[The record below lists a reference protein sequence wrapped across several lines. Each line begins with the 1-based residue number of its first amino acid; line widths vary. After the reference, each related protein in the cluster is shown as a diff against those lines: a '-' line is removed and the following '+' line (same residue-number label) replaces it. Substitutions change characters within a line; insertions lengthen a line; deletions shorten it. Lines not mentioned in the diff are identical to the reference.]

1 MGRFIRA
8 ILIIFGVLFLLLTL
22 AAGGLV
28 WYAADRSPQLP
39 KGDLALMLDL
49 RKGAPDGVPAG
60 AFSLS
65 RSPLTLHQTID
76 AIDRAAADPRVGA
89 IVARLSADALPLA
102 SAQELR
108 DAIDRARRAGKLTV
122 AHADD
127 LGGGGPGNVAV
138 FLAAGF
144 DQTLMMPQGAV
155 GLTGI
160 SVEVPFVRDLLD
172 TVGVQPEVSKRG
184 QYKSAPETFTE
195 RDFTPASRAVNEAI
209 AQGLYDQLV
218 AGIAQGRALPPDQV
232 KRLIDGGPYTA
243 KEAIDARLVDK
254 LAYWDEVDGLVDA
267 RAGRKLTD
275 VKADAY
281 LEATEPEVKKDQPR
295 IAVIYATGPI
305 VDEPSEGSLQ
315 RQIVGRELAA
325 TIDDA
330 VEDDKIKAIV
340 LRIDSPGGSVIAS
353 ALVGRSVGRARD
365 AGKPIVVSM
374 GETAASGGYW
384 IAAQAKAIVAEPSTL
399 TGSIGI
405 FAGKPVLQALW
416 KKVGVNWGS
425 VQRGRN
431 AGIWTVNEPM
441 DSGEKG
447 RFEAG
452 VDAGYDAFLQL
463 VAKGRGMDPK
473 AVDAVAQGRV
483 WLGSEAVKN
492 GLVDRLGGLDAAMVI
507 ARQAIGLGPDAKVA
521 VVRLPRPRSALD
533 TLRRLIS
540 GSPLGGAALLEAG
553 LGPLNPIAERFGAVA
568 AVTDGPVAAMQPL
581 LLGR

>member
-8 ILIIFGVLFLLLTL
+8 ILIIFGVLFLLLIL
-22 AAGGLV
+22 AGGGLT
-28 WYAADRSPQLP
+28 WYAMTRTHPLP
-39 KGDLALMLDL
+39 KGDLALVLDL
-49 RKGAPDGVPAG
+49 RKGAPDQVPG
-60 AFSLS
+60 GFSLS
-65 RSPLTLHQTID
+65 RTPLTLHQTID
-76 AIDRAAADPRVGA
+76 AIDRAAADPRIGA
-89 IVARLSADALPLA
+89 IVARLSPDAVPLA

-122 AHADD
+122 AHAED
-127 LGGGGPGNVAV
+127 LGSAGPGNVAV

-144 DQTLMMPQGAV
+144 DQSLMMPQGGV

-172 TVGVQPEVSKRG
+172 TVGIQPEVSKRG

-195 RDFTPASRAVNEAI
+195 RDFTPASRAMNEDM

-232 KRLIDGGPYTA
+232 KKLIDGGPYTA
-243 KEAIDARLVDK
+243 REAVDAKLVDK
-254 LAYWDEVDGLVDA
+254 LAYWDEVDDLVDA
-267 RAGRKLTD
+267 RAGRKLAE
-275 VKADAY
+275 VKADDY
-281 LEATEPEVKKDQPR
+281 LEATEPEAKADQPQV
-295 IAVIYATGPI
+295 AVIYATGPI
-305 VDEPSEGSLQ
+305 VDEPSDSRLE
-315 RQIVGRELAA
+315 REIVGRELAQ

-330 VEDDKIKAIV
+330 VENEKIKAIV
-340 LRIDSPGGSVIAS
+340 LRVDSPGGSVVAS
-353 ALVGRSVGRARD
+353 ALIGRSVGRARD
-365 AGKPIVVSM
+365 AGKPVVVSM
-374 GETAASGGYW
+374 GEAAASGGYW
-384 IAAQAKAIVAEPSTL
+384 ISAQAKAIVAEPSTL

-416 KKVGVNWGS
+416 KKVGVSWGN

-431 AGIWTVNEPM
+431 AGIWTLNEPM
-441 DSGEKG
+441 DANGKA

-452 VDAGYDAFLQL
+452 IDAGYDAFLQL

-473 AVDAVAQGRV
+473 AVDAIAQGRV

-533 TLRRLIS
+533 TLRRLVS
-540 GSPLGGAALLEAG
+540 GSPLGGAALLEQAG
-553 LGPLNPIAERFGAVA
+553 LGPLAPVAERFSALA
-568 AVTDGPVAAMQPL
+568 AAADGPVAAMEPL
-581 LLGR
+581 VLGR

>member
-8 ILIIFGVLFLLLTL
+8 ILIIFGVLFLLLL
-22 AAGGLV
+22 VAVGGLA

-39 KGDLALMLDL
+39 KGDLALLLDL
-49 RKGAPDGVPAG
+49 RKGAPDTIPPGR
-60 AFSLS
+60 FSLTE
-65 RSPLTLHQTID
+65 SPLTLHQTID
-76 AIDRAAADPRVGA
+76 AIDRATADPRIGA
-89 IVARLSADALPLA
+89 IVARVASDSVPLA

-108 DAIDRARRAGKLTV
+108 DAVDRARRAGKLTV

-127 LGGGGPGNVAV
+127 LGSGGPGNVAV
-138 FLAAGF
+138 YLAAGF
-144 DQTLMMPQGAV
+144 DQTLMMPQGGV

-160 SVEVPFVRDLLD
+160 TIEVPFVRDLLD

-195 RDFTPASRAVNEAI
+195 RDFTPASRAMNEAM

-218 AGIAQGRALPPDQV
+218 AGIAQGRALPPDEV

-243 KEAIDARLVDK
+243 KEAIDAKLVDK
-254 LAYWDEVDGLVDA
+254 LVYWDQVEDLVNA
-267 RAGRKLTD
+267 RTGRKLTEVNARD
-275 VKADAY
+275 Y
-281 LEATEPEVKKDQPR
+281 LAATEPSAKSDQPVV
-295 IAVIYATGPI
+295 AVVYATGTI
-305 VDEPSEGSLQ
+305 VDERSDGSLEHE
-315 RQIVGRELAA
+315 IVGRDLAR

-330 VEDDKIKAIV
+330 VADSTIKAIV
-340 LRIDSPGGSVIAS
+340 LRIDSPGGSVVAS
-353 ALVGRSVGRARD
+353 ALIGRSVQRARD
-365 AGKPIVVSM
+365 SNKPIVVSM

-416 KKVGVNWGS
+416 KKVGINWGS

-431 AGIWTVNEPM
+431 AGIWTINAPF
-441 DSGEKG
+441 DASEKP

-473 AVDAVAQGRV
+473 AVDAIAQGRV
-483 WLGSEAVKN
+483 WLGTEAAKN
-492 GLVDRLGGLDAAMVI
+492 GLVDKLGGLDAAMVI
-507 ARQAIGLGPDAKVA
+507 ARQAIGLAPDAKVT
-521 VVRLPRPRSALD
+521 VLRLPHPPSPLEA
-533 TLRRLIS
+533 LRRLVS
-540 GSPLGGAALLEAG
+540 GSSSLGADALAQIG
-553 LGPLNPIAERFGAVA
+553 LGPVVQRFGALA
-568 AVTDGPVAAMQPL
+568 AAANGPVAAMEPL
-581 LLGR
+581 QIGR

>member
-8 ILIIFGVLFLLLTL
+8 ILILCGVVFLLLV
-22 AAGGLV
+22 AAVGGLA
-28 WYAADRSPQLP
+28 WYWAERSPQLP
-39 KGDLALMLDL
+39 KGDLALTLDL
-49 RKGAPDGVPAG
+49 RRGAPDDVPASRFG
-60 AFSLS
+60 LS
-65 RSPLTLHQTID
+65 DGPLTLHQTID
-76 AIDRAAADPRVGA
+76 AIDRATADPRVGA
-89 IVARLSADALPLA
+89 IVARVATDTVPLT

-108 DAIDRARRAGKLTV
+108 AAIDRARRAGKLTV

-127 LGGGGPGNVAV
+127 LGGSGPGNVAIY
-138 FLAAGF
+138 LAAGF
-144 DQTLMMPQGAV
+144 DQSLLMPLGGA

-172 TVGVQPEVSKRG
+172 TVGIQPEVSKRG

-195 RDFTPASRAVNEAI
+195 RDFTPASRTMNEAI

-218 AGIAQGRALPPDQV
+218 AGVAQGRALPPDEV

-243 KEAIDARLVDK
+243 KEAIAARLVDK
-254 LAYWDEVDGLVDA
+254 LANWDEVKGLVEA
-267 RAGRKLTD
+267 RLGRGVTEVTGRD
-275 VKADAY
+275 Y
-281 LEATEPEVKKDQPR
+281 LAATEPAAKSDQPR

-305 VDEPSEGSLQ
+305 VDARSDGSLE
-315 RQIVGRELAA
+315 REIVGQDLAK

-330 VEDDKIKAIV
+330 VEDDKIKALV

-353 ALVGRSVGRARD
+353 ALIGRSVERARD
-365 AGKPIVVSM
+365 AGKPVVVSM

-384 IAAQAKAIVAEPSTL
+384 IAAQAKAIVAEPGTL

-405 FAGKPVLQALW
+405 FAGKPVLQAMW
-416 KKVGVNWGS
+416 RKIGVSWGT

-431 AGIWTVNEPM
+431 AGMWTVNAPF
-441 DSGEKG
+441 DSGEKT

-452 VDAGYDAFLQL
+452 IDAGYDAFLQL

-473 AVDAVAQGRV
+473 AVDAIAQGRV

-492 GLVDRLGGLDAAMVI
+492 GLVDRLGGLDSAMVI
-507 ARQAIGLGPDAKVA
+507 ARQAIGLSPEAQVT
-521 VVRLPRPRSALD
+521 VVRLPHPPS
-533 TLRRLIS
+533 TLETLKRLIS
-540 GSPLGGAALLEAG
+540 GGPFGQDAVMARIG
-553 LGPLNPIAERFGAVA
+553 LGPVAEKFAAIAASA
-568 AVTDGPVAAMQPL
+568 DGPVAAMEPV

>member
-1 MGRFIRA
+1 MGRFTRA
-8 ILIIFGVLFLLLTL
+8 ILIIFGVLFLLLL
-22 AAGGLV
+22 AVVGGTA
-28 WYAADRSPQLP
+28 WYLATRTPQLP
-39 KGDLALMLDL
+39 KGDLALVLDL
-49 RKGAPDGVPAG
+49 RRGVPDQVPG
-60 AFSLS
+60 SGFSLT
-65 RSPLTLHQTID
+65 RTPLTLHQAID

-89 IVARLSADALPLA
+89 IVARLAPDAVPLA

-127 LGGGGPGNVAV
+127 FGSAGPGNVAV
-138 FLAAGF
+138 YLAAGF

-172 TVGVQPEVSKRG
+172 TVGIQAEVSKRG

-195 RDFTPASRAVNEAI
+195 RDFTPASRTVNEAI
-209 AQGLYDQLV
+209 AQGLYEQLV
-218 AGIAQGRALPPDQV
+218 AGIAQGRALPPDEV
-232 KRLIDGGPYTA
+232 RRLIDGGPYTA
-243 KEAIDARLVDK
+243 REAVEARLIDK

-267 RAGRKLTD
+267 RIGRKLAE
-275 VKADAY
+275 VKASDY
-281 LEATEPEVKKDQPR
+281 LAATEPEAGRDQPR
-295 IAVIYATGPI
+295 VAVIYATGPI
-305 VDEPSEGSLQ
+305 VDDPSDGSLE
-315 RQIVGRELAA
+315 RRIVGHELAE

-330 VEDDKIKAIV
+330 VEDSRIKAIV
-340 LRIDSPGGSVIAS
+340 LRIDSPGGSVVAS
-353 ALVGRSVGRARD
+353 ALIGRSVERARD
-365 AGKPIVVSM
+365 SGKPIVVSM

-431 AGIWTVNEPM
+431 AGIWTLNEPM
-441 DSGEKG
+441 DAGEKG

-452 VDAGYDAFLQL
+452 IDAGYNAFVQL
-463 VAKGRGMDPK
+463 VAKGRGLEAR
-473 AVDAVAQGRV
+473 AVDAIAQGRV
-483 WLGSEAVKN
+483 WLGSEAAKN

-521 VVRLPRPRSALD
+521 VERLPRPRSALE
-533 TLRRLIS
+533 TLRRLVS
-540 GSPLGGAALLEAG
+540 GSPFGEGALAEAG
-553 LGPLNPIAERFGAVA
+553 LGPILERFGAFA
-568 AVTDGPVAAMQPL
+568 AATDGPVAAMPPMV
-581 LLGR
+581 LGR

>member
-8 ILIIFGVLFLLLTL
+8 ILIIFGVLFLLLL
-22 AAGGLV
+22 AVIGGTA
-28 WYAADRSPQLP
+28 WYLATRSPQLP
-39 KGDLALMLDL
+39 KGDLALVLDL
-49 RKGAPDGVPAG
+49 RRGVPDQVPG
-60 AFSLS
+60 SGFSLT
-65 RSPLTLHQTID
+65 RTPLTLHQTID

-89 IVARLSADALPLA
+89 IVARLAPDAVPLA

-108 DAIDRARRAGKLTV
+108 DAVDRARRAGKLTV

-127 LGGGGPGNVAV
+127 FGSAGPGNVAIY
-138 FLAAGF
+138 LAAGF
-144 DQTLMMPQGAV
+144 DQTLMMPQGGV

-172 TVGVQPEVSKRG
+172 TVGIQPEVSKRG

-195 RDFTPASRAVNEAI
+195 RDFTPASRAMNEAI
-209 AQGLYDQLV
+209 AQGLYEQLI
-218 AGIAQGRALPPDQV
+218 AGIAQGRALPPDEV
-232 KRLIDGGPYTA
+232 KRLIDDGPYTA
-243 KEAIDARLVDK
+243 KEAVDARLIDK

-267 RAGRKLTD
+267 RAGRKLAE
-275 VKADAY
+275 VKASDY
-281 LEATEPEVKKDQPR
+281 LAATEPEEGRDLPR

-305 VDEPSEGSLQ
+305 VDDPSDGSLE
-315 RQIVGRELAA
+315 RRIVGHELAE

-330 VEDDKIKAIV
+330 VGDSRIKAIV
-340 LRIDSPGGSVIAS
+340 LRIDSPGGSVVAS
-353 ALVGRSVGRARD
+353 ALIGRAVERARD
-365 AGKPIVVSM
+365 SGKPIVVSM

-431 AGIWTVNEPM
+431 AGIWTLNEPM
-441 DSGEKG
+441 NAGEKG

-452 VDAGYDAFLQL
+452 IDAGYDAFIQL
-463 VAKGRGMDPK
+463 VAKGRGLEPR
-473 AVDAVAQGRV
+473 AVDSVAQGRV
-483 WLGSEAVKN
+483 WLGSEAAKN

-521 VVRLPRPRSALD
+521 VERLPRPRSTLE
-533 TLRRLIS
+533 TLRRLVS
-540 GSPLGGAALLEAG
+540 GSPFGEGALIEAG
-553 LGPLNPIAERFGAVA
+553 LGPVTERLGAFA
-568 AVTDGPVAAMQPL
+568 AATDGPVAAMPPL

>member
-8 ILIIFGVLFLLLTL
+8 ILILCGVVFLLLV
-22 AAGGLV
+22 AAVGGLA
-28 WYAADRSPQLP
+28 WYWAERSPQLP
-39 KGDLALMLDL
+39 KGDLALTLDL
-49 RKGAPDGVPAG
+49 RRGAPDDVPASRFG
-60 AFSLS
+60 LS
-65 RSPLTLHQTID
+65 DGPLTLHQTID
-76 AIDRAAADPRVGA
+76 AIDRATADPRVGA
-89 IVARLSADALPLA
+89 IVARVATDTVPLT

-108 DAIDRARRAGKLTV
+108 AAIDRARRAGKLTV

-127 LGGGGPGNVAV
+127 LGGSGPGNVAIY
-138 FLAAGF
+138 LAAGF
-144 DQTLMMPQGAV
+144 DQSLLMPLGGA

-172 TVGVQPEVSKRG
+172 TVGIQPEVSKRG

-195 RDFTPASRAVNEAI
+195 RDFTPASRTMNEAI

-218 AGIAQGRALPPDQV
+218 AGIAQGRALPPDEV

-243 KEAIDARLVDK
+243 KEAIAARLVDK
-254 LAYWDEVDGLVDA
+254 LANWDEVKGLVEA
-267 RAGRKLTD
+267 RLGRGVTEVTGRD
-275 VKADAY
+275 Y
-281 LEATEPEVKKDQPR
+281 LAATEPAAKSDQPR

-305 VDEPSEGSLQ
+305 VDARSDGSLE
-315 RQIVGRELAA
+315 REIVGQDLAK

-330 VEDDKIKAIV
+330 VEDDKIKALV

-353 ALVGRSVGRARD
+353 ALIGRSVERARD
-365 AGKPIVVSM
+365 AGKPVVVSM

-384 IAAQAKAIVAEPSTL
+384 IAAQAKAIVAEPGTL

-405 FAGKPVLQALW
+405 FAGKPVLQAMW
-416 KKVGVNWGS
+416 RKIGVSWGT

-431 AGIWTVNEPM
+431 AGMWTVNAPF
-441 DSGEKG
+441 DSGEKT

-452 VDAGYDAFLQL
+452 IDAGYDAFLQL

-473 AVDAVAQGRV
+473 AVDAIAQGRV

-492 GLVDRLGGLDAAMVI
+492 GLVDRLGGLDSAMVI
-507 ARQAIGLGPDAKVA
+507 ARQAIGLSPEAQVT
-521 VVRLPRPRSALD
+521 VVRLPHPPS
-533 TLRRLIS
+533 TLETLKRLIS
-540 GSPLGGAALLEAG
+540 GGPFGQDAVMARIG
-553 LGPLNPIAERFGAVA
+553 LGPVAEKFAAIAASA
-568 AVTDGPVAAMQPL
+568 DGPVAAMEPV

>member
-8 ILIIFGVLFLLLTL
+8 ILIIFGVLFLLLIAVLGGSAWYL
-22 AAGGLV
+22 AT
-28 WYAADRSPQLP
+28 RTHPLP
-39 KGDLALMLDL
+39 KGDLALVLDL
-49 RKGAPDGVPAG
+49 RKGAPDQVPG
-60 AFSLS
+60 GFSLS
-65 RSPLTLHQTID
+65 RTPLTLHQTID
-76 AIDRAAADPRVGA
+76 AIDRAAADSRVGA
-89 IVARLSADALPLA
+89 IVARLSSDAVPLS

-127 LGGGGPGNVAV
+127 LGSGGPGNVAV

-144 DQTLMMPQGAV
+144 DQSLMMPQGGV

-172 TVGVQPEVSKRG
+172 TVGIQPEVSKRG

-195 RDFTPASRAVNEAI
+195 RDFTPASRAMNEAM

-218 AGIAQGRALPPDQV
+218 AGIAQGRALPPDQI

-243 KEAIDARLVDK
+243 KEAIDAKLVDK

-267 RAGRKLTD
+267 RAGRKLAE
-275 VKADAY
+275 VKADDY

-305 VDEPSEGSLQ
+305 VDEASDSRLSRE
-315 RQIVGRELAA
+315 IVGRELAE

-330 VEDDKIKAIV
+330 VENEKIKAIV

-416 KKVGVNWGS
+416 KKVGVSWGN

-431 AGIWTVNEPM
+431 AGIWTINEPM
-441 DSGEKG
+441 DSTEKG

-473 AVDAVAQGRV
+473 AVDAIAQGRV

-521 VVRLPRPRSALD
+521 VVRLPHPRSALD

-540 GSPLGGAALLEAG
+540 GSPLGGAALLQETG
-553 LGPLNPIAERFGAVA
+553 LESLGPVAERFSALA
-568 AVTDGPVAAMQPL
+568 AATDSPVAAMQPL

>member
-8 ILIIFGVLFLLLTL
+8 ILIIFGVLFLLLI
-22 AAGGLV
+22 AAGGGLV
-28 WYAADRSPQLP
+28 WYAAERSPQLP
-39 KGDLALMLDL
+39 KGDLTLLLDL
-49 RKGAPDGVPAG
+49 RRGAPDGVPSG
-60 AFSLS
+60 RFSLS

-89 IVARLSADALPLA
+89 IVARLSADAVPLA

-108 DAIDRARRAGKLTV
+108 AAIDRARRAGKLTV

-127 LGGGGPGNVAV
+127 LGSAGPGNVAV
-138 FLAAGF
+138 YLAAGF
-144 DQTLMMPQGAV
+144 DQSLMMPQGGV

-172 TVGVQPEVSKRG
+172 TVGVQPEISKRG

-195 RDFTPASRAVNEAI
+195 RDFTPASRAMNEAM

-218 AGIAQGRALPPDQV
+218 AGIAQGRALPPEEV
-232 KRLIDGGPYTA
+232 KHLIDGGPYTA
-243 KEAIDARLVDK
+243 KEAIEARLIDK

-267 RAGRKLTD
+267 RVGRKLTE
-275 VKADAY
+275 VKASDY
-281 LEATEPEVKKDQPR
+281 LAATEPEVKGDQPR

-305 VDEPSEGSLQ
+305 VDDPSDGGLE
-315 RQIVGRELAA
+315 RRIVGRELAQ
-325 TIDDA
+325 TINGAVDDNR
-330 VEDDKIKAIV
+330 VKAIV
-340 LRIDSPGGSVIAS
+340 LRIDSPGGSVVAS
-353 ALVGRSVGRARD
+353 ALIGRAVER
-365 AGKPIVVSM
+365 ARTNGKPLVVSM

-384 IAAQAKAIVAEPSTL
+384 IAAQAKAIVAEPATL

-416 KKVGVNWGS
+416 KKIGVNWGT

-431 AGIWTVNEPM
+431 AGIWTLNAPL

-452 VDAGYDAFLQL
+452 IDAGYDAFVQL

-473 AVDAVAQGRV
+473 AVDAIAQGRV
-483 WLGSEAVKN
+483 WLGSEAAKN
-492 GLVDRLGGLDAAMVI
+492 GLVDRLGGLDAAMII
-507 ARQAIGLGPDAKVA
+507 ARQAIGLSPDARVA
-521 VVRLPRPRSALD
+521 VERLPQPPSALEA
-533 TLRRLIS
+533 LRRLVS
-540 GSPLGGAALLEAG
+540 RSPIGGAAALLQEAG
-553 LGPLNPIAERFGAVA
+553 LGPLADRLAAVA
-568 AVTDGPVAAMQPL
+568 ALPDGPVAAMQPL

>member
-8 ILIIFGVLFLLLTL
+8 ILIIFGVLFLLLIL
-22 AAGGLV
+22 AGGGLT
-28 WYAADRSPQLP
+28 WYAMTRTHPLP
-39 KGDLALMLDL
+39 KGDLALVLDL
-49 RKGAPDGVPAG
+49 RKGAPDQVPG
-60 AFSLS
+60 GFSLS
-65 RSPLTLHQTID
+65 RTPLTLHQTID
-76 AIDRAAADPRVGA
+76 AIDRATADPRIGA
-89 IVARLSADALPLA
+89 IVARLSPDAVPLA

-122 AHADD
+122 AHAED
-127 LGGGGPGNVAV
+127 LGSAGPGNVAV

-144 DQTLMMPQGAV
+144 DQSLMMPQGGV

-160 SVEVPFVRDLLD
+160 AVEVPFVRDLLD
-172 TVGVQPEVSKRG
+172 TVGIQPEVSKRG

-195 RDFTPASRAVNEAI
+195 RDFTPASRAMNEDM

-232 KRLIDGGPYTA
+232 KKLIDGGPYTA
-243 KEAIDARLVDK
+243 KEAVEAKLVDK
-254 LAYWDEVDGLVDA
+254 LAYWDEVDDLVDA
-267 RAGRKLTD
+267 RAGRKLAE
-275 VKADAY
+275 VKADDY
-281 LEATEPEVKKDQPR
+281 LEATEPQAKADQPQV
-295 IAVIYATGPI
+295 AVIYATGPI
-305 VDEPSEGSLQ
+305 VDEPSDSRLE
-315 RQIVGRELAA
+315 REIVGRELAQ

-330 VEDDKIKAIV
+330 VENEKIKAIV
-340 LRIDSPGGSVIAS
+340 LRVDSPGGSVVAS
-353 ALVGRSVGRARD
+353 ALIGRSVGRARD

-374 GETAASGGYW
+374 GEAAASGGYW
-384 IAAQAKAIVAEPSTL
+384 ISAQAKAIVAEPSTL

-416 KKVGVNWGS
+416 KKVGINWGT

-431 AGIWTVNEPM
+431 AGIWTLNEPM
-441 DSGEKG
+441 DANGKA

-452 VDAGYDAFLQL
+452 IDAGYDAFLQL

-473 AVDAVAQGRV
+473 AVDVIAQGRV

-533 TLRRLIS
+533 TLRRLVS

-553 LGPLNPIAERFGAVA
+553 LGPLAPVAERLSALA
-568 AVTDGPVAAMQPL
+568 AAADGPVAAMEPL
-581 LLGR
+581 VLGR

>member
-8 ILIIFGVLFLLLTL
+8 ILIIFGVLFLLLLAVVGGSAWYL
-22 AAGGLV
+22 AA
-28 WYAADRSPQLP
+28 RTPSLP
-39 KGDLALMLDL
+39 KGDLALVLDL
-49 RKGAPDGVPAG
+49 RKGAPDQVPG
-60 AFSLS
+60 GFSLT

-89 IVARLSADALPLA
+89 IVARLAPDAVPLA

-108 DAIDRARRAGKLTV
+108 DAVDRARRAGKLTV

-127 LGGGGPGNVAV
+127 FGSAGPGNVAI

-144 DQTLMMPQGAV
+144 DQTLMMPQGGV

-172 TVGVQPEVSKRG
+172 TVGIQPEVSKRG

-195 RDFTPASRAVNEAI
+195 RDFTPASRAMNEAM

-218 AGIAQGRALPPDQV
+218 AGIAQGRAMPPDQV

-243 KEAIDARLVDK
+243 REAVEAKLVDK

-267 RAGRKLTD
+267 RVGRKLAEVGAGD
-275 VKADAY
+275 Y
-281 LEATEPEVKKDQPR
+281 LAATEPEAKSDQPR

-305 VDEPSEGSLQ
+305 VDEASDSRLDRE
-315 RQIVGRELAA
+315 IVGRELAE

-330 VEDDKIKAIV
+330 VENEKIKAIV
-340 LRIDSPGGSVIAS
+340 LRIDSPGGSVVAS
-353 ALVGRSVGRARD
+353 ALIGRSVGRARD

-374 GETAASGGYW
+374 GEAAASGGYW

-416 KKVGVNWGS
+416 KKVGVSWGT

-431 AGIWTVNEPM
+431 AGIWTLNEPL
-441 DSGEKG
+441 DAGEKG

-452 VDAGYDAFLQL
+452 IDAGYDAFLQL

-507 ARQAIGLGPDAKVA
+507 ARQAIGLSPDAKVA

-540 GSPLGGAALLEAG
+540 GSPFGGAALLEAE
-553 LGPLNPIAERFGAVA
+553 LGPLGPVAERFGALA
-568 AVTDGPVAAMQPL
+568 AAADGPVAAMQPL